1 MRFKIFNPWYLLY
14 IAFIILLYTLIIIK
28 ILPEIFIHVPLILA
42 FIPTCYKAI
51 QNLKERRVGTE
62 LFITIAAII
71 SFIGHQ
77 EQAMGIVLIIMLIA
91 NYLEELI
98 SKRTEKE
105 IRSLINLIPQNAIIK
120 IDGIEKTIEINAI
133 KPDMLVLVK
142 TGARIPV
149 DGTIVEG
156 VAAINE
162 AALTGESI
170 PKEKGISDFAY
181 AGTFIESGSIV
192 VKTEKIGQ
200 DTFFGKIVDLVQTAK
215 DKKAKISILTD
226 KIAFFLVPSMLI
238 LIAITWFITKN
249 LNLITTLLV
258 FGSPLE
264 LTLITPIAILSGII
278 AAFRNGV
285 LVKGG
290 LALERFSKVD
300 TIIFDKTGTLTI
312 GQPEVINIESYDQ
325 NFTKKDILTIA
336 AIAEKRSGYA
346 LSKAILKKAAE
357 ENLNIPDPESYKSII
372 GHGIEIVYNNQKW
385 FLGNKHF
392 LQSPEHGNINITNLQ
407 ASEEDKKYSSF
418 YIGNAGK
425 LYGKIYTTD
434 KIRHDAKQT
443 IEDLKQAGL
452 RDMILLSGDT
462 RLIANE
468 VGTQLGFTKAYGDVF
483 PDQKL
488 LVIDKLQKEGHS
500 VSMVGDGINDAPALK
515 QANVGIAMGIIG
527 MEPAI

>member
-71 SFIGHQ
+71 SFVGHQ

-91 NYLEELI
+91 
-98 SKRTEKE
+98 KRTEKE
-105 IRSLINLIPQNAIIK
+105 IRSLINLMPQNAIIK

-162 AALTGESI
+162 AALTGESV
-170 PKEKGISDFAY
+170 PKEKSISDFAY

-290 LALERFSKVD
+290 LVLERFSKID
-300 TIIFDKTGTLTI
+300 TIIFDKTGTLTV
-312 GQPEVINIESYDQ
+312 GQPEVVKIE
-325 NFTKKDILTIA
+325 
-336 AIAEKRSGYA
+336 
-346 LSKAILKKAAE
+346 
-357 ENLNIPDPESYKSII
+357 
-372 GHGIEIVYNNQKW
+372 
-385 FLGNKHF
+385 
-392 LQSPEHGNINITNLQ
+392 
-407 ASEEDKKYSSF
+407 
-418 YIGNAGK
+418 
-425 LYGKIYTTD
+425 
-434 KIRHDAKQT
+434 
-443 IEDLKQAGL
+443 
-452 RDMILLSGDT
+452 
-462 RLIANE
+462 
-468 VGTQLGFTKAYGDVF
+468 
-483 PDQKL
+483 
-488 LVIDKLQKEGHS
+488 
-500 VSMVGDGINDAPALK
+500 
-515 QANVGIAMGIIG
+515 
-527 MEPAI
+527 

>member
-357 ENLNIPDPESYKSII
+357 ENLNITD
-372 GHGIEIVYNNQKW
+372 
-385 FLGNKHF
+385 
-392 LQSPEHGNINITNLQ
+392 LQT
-407 ASEEDKKYSSF
+407 SEEDKKYSSF

-452 RDMILLSGDT
+452 RDMILLSGDKMT
-462 RLIANE
+462 IANE